1 MLFCNLNFPRS
12 FWYSS
17 GSILGQGPQYE
28 FQINGWLPTIKPTP
42 PTGETLNWSLSD
54 LLSNLDMM
62 AQFGGGARKGKW
74 SMAADFLYLNLG
86 DKRTISGEI
95 IHHPVEV
102 EADLDLRALPF
113 TLTAGYQ
120 VTENGKN
127 RIDIIGGVRY
137 IYIRVPITLSLGDQL
152 LKLTTPKIITWDGI
166 VGLQGKTTI
175 NDQWYFDYYGDIGTG
190 QSDITW
196 QIKAGFGYNFNK
208 WTALFGYRHLRR
220 TGARNAAGRR
230 GAESYTVRF
239 ATNWQELWRTYIS
252 VHGNKEPKCKN

>member
-1 MLFCNLNFPRS
+1 MRFLSNWSVVGSLLLAAFLLFVSAPVAAQEK
-12 FWYSS
+12 SS
-17 GSILGQGPQYE
+17 DEWQYE
-28 FQINGWLPTIKPTP
+28 FQLNGWLPTIKPTP
-42 PTGETLNWSLSD
+42 PSGETLNWSLSD

-62 AQFGGGARKGKW
+62 AQFSGGARKGKW

-95 IHHPVEV
+95 IHQPVEV

-113 TLTAGYQ
+113 TVTAGYQ
-120 VTENGKN
+120 VAENEKS

-208 WTALFGYRHLRR
+208 WTALFGYRHLRWDYESGTDLEDLTI
-220 TGARNAAGRR
+220 TGPYIAAKW
-230 GAESYTVRF
+230 TF
-239 ATNWQELWRTYIS
+239 
-252 VHGNKEPKCKN
+252 